1 MKYAVQ
7 LQTASDRLDNSLAQL
22 HTLVKRGQQS
32 EALKFMEDGELK
44 ERFEELQNIIKLSS
58 TNPLGASGI
67 RSIGN
72 L

>member
-1 MKYAVQ
+1 MKYAR
-7 LQTASDRLDNSLAQL
+7 QTQEHLDRLDASLR
-22 HTLVKRGQQS
+22 TLRDMIKRGDN
-32 EALKFMEDGELK
+32 AAAIRFMEEGDLK
-44 ERFEELQNIIKLSS
+44 ERFGDLQNIIKLSS